1 MVMTY
6 FCGHEL
12 PTYLIHTNLVL
23 ITKKEDV
30 KTFGDLRPIS
40 QSKLNYKIILW
51 LLHERMLRVDE
62 FNNYKI
68 HYIHQTILKQYKTQ

>member
-40 QSKLNYKIILW
+40 QSKLNYKIIL
-51 LLHERMLRVDE
+51 
-62 FNNYKI
+62 
-68 HYIHQTILKQYKTQ
+68 

>member
-1 MVMTY
+1 MTY

-23 ITKKEDV
+23 IPKKEDF

-40 QSKLNYKIILW
+40 QSKLNYNIILW

-68 HYIHQTILKQYKTQ
+68 HSIHQTILKQYKTQ